1 MEMPSKATALNLF
14 AICFALGLL
23 IVVLVDF
30 MRPQLSRLGP
40 VSGDPS
46 VLDANWFSERAFK
59 LLGGESPPTGG
70 IDTGGI
76 AERNPFK
83 RLPRVAEPVEP
94 EPPQVEP
101 EPEPDPP
108 PPATRDI
115 SLVYRGL
122 YRSSSGEPFVYLEVE
137 NVTRVYSTGET
148 VAPGWTIAE
157 ANANE
162 LILDQGEA
170 GRERFPFNQKKS
182 LEVPIE

>member
-30 MRPQLSRLGP
+30 MRPQLSRLEP
-40 VSGDPS
+40 VTGDSPA
-46 VLDANWFSERAFK
+46 LDENWFSERTFK
-59 LLGGESPPTGG
+59 LLGGESPPPEG
-70 IDTGGI
+70 IDTGRF

-101 EPEPDPP
+101 EPEPP

-148 VAPGWTIAE
+148 VARGWTIAE